1 MEVSLLKKLSAN
13 EQRNKKIHE
22 SSEKLREYISQ
33 EHKEKIEMLPVCNV
47 LSQMAN

>member
-1 MEVSLLKKLSAN
+1 MEVSLLKKLSEN
-13 EQRNKKIHE
+13 KQRNNKIHE

-33 EHKEKIEMLPVCNV
+33 ENKEKIKLLPVCSV